1 MTVFG
6 TNEPREVSLRAVVE
20 YVVGMGGLAFT
31 LTTLWLSMRAVMG
44 IGGFCATGGP
54 YVPAV
59 ECPDAVV
66 ALTPLSIFGLF
77 IFGGL
82 AAWGGAS
89 LGGPWLGLIA
99 LGWPALFLS
108 LGWNFLDFGLHP
120 PGGDGEIVWSWLF
133 CAAIF
138 GLMGGVPLIVGLR
151 GAQLA
156 STGHRAY
163 AGGRVL
169 IGPRGGLAALN
180 QLRQALDAGPSG
192 AREASS
198 APPAEP
204 DAAPPAEP
212 GPDVAERLER
222 LARLH
227 DAGDLTDAE
236 FQAARRATI
245 DGAGR

>member
-1 MTVFG
+1 MTMFG
-6 TNEPREVSLRAVVE
+6 TAAPRSLSLRAVVE
-20 YVVGMGGLAFT
+20 YVIGMGGLGFT
-31 LTTLWLSMRAVMG
+31 LTILWLSMRAVMG
-44 IGGFCATGGP
+44 VGGFCASGGP

-59 ECPDAVV
+59 QCPDAVV

-82 AAWGGAS
+82 AAWGGVS
-89 LGGPWLGLIA
+89 LGGPWLGLIS

-108 LGWNFLDFGLHP
+108 LGWNFLDFGVHP
-120 PGGDGEIVWSWLF
+120 PGGGEVVWSWLF

-138 GLMGGVPLIVGLR
+138 GLIGGIPLIVGLR

-156 STGHRAY
+156 STGHHSY

-169 IGPRGGLAALN
+169 IRPNWLSSESTPSRGGGAADPTADVLTSVP
-180 QLRQALDAGPSG
+180 DG
-192 AREASS
+192 A
-198 APPAEP
+198 
-204 DAAPPAEP
+204 D
-212 GPDVAERLER
+212 DVAARLER

-227 DAGDLTDAE
+227 AAGDLTDAE
-236 FQAARRATI
+236 FHAAKRATL